1 MKLEELENKL
11 GYHFH
16 DRRLLE
22 HALCHSSY
30 ANERNW
36 ARLQNNERLELLG
49 DAVLELATSE
59 FLYQNYPTMPE
70 GEATRTRASIVCEQT
85 LALCARDLGLGE
97 WLRLGKGEELTGG
110 RDRDSITSD
119 AMEAVL
125 GAIYLDGGFANA

>member
-30 ANERNW
+30 ANERHW
-36 ARLQNNERLELLG
+36 DRLQNNERLEFLG

-97 WLRLGKGEELTGG
+97 WLRLGKA
-110 RDRDSITSD
+110 DRRT
-119 AMEAVL
+119 
-125 GAIYLDGGFANA
+125 